1 MTAVRA
7 VDGAWVDY
15 HGQRYHLERRQDH
28 TMEWRCR
35 STLVHMVW
43 TDAELQ
49 RKVASGEARFF
60 SGIGRPPATGKASR
74 VHGRRKPSELDFE
87 EARRKLVYVLA
98 LREKGMPGADAT
110 PAKWQEVIDTT
121 YEDQGRTWKRLRSR
135 THEIEA
141 KPSLKSVRRWVAAAG
156 DPPKLANLIS
166 RHRHKGNY
174 EDRIDGELRDLI
186 GDMVDEHYLIRP
198 PITIDDL
205 KDRIAGKMAEFNAK
219 RAAEG
224 LKPLP
229 APGLTAI
236 QTSID
241 AIPKDRVL
249 RTRYGEM
256 AAFLRY
262 GSAEAQKDPAAPLDR
277 VELDATRLD
286 LFVVDPDT
294 LLPIGRPWLVVALD
308 RCTRMVLGW
317 FITFEPPST
326 LALMQALRNAILPKL
341 YLDQIKEE
349 RGWVIDR
356 EPETGGVPR
365 VLAVDRA
372 RENIAEH
379 LARFAMRIGINRV
392 EIMAG
397 KKPWLKGAVEKVI
410 GTITRKVAHPAKGTT
425 FHNTLVRMGY
435 DSINDAV
442 CTPDDL
448 DYGLH
453 KFFIDIYPWTKHR
466 GLNGRQPIKV
476 WREKTDAYPVDII
489 GHIDDVAHLFGRTD
503 HAKPGRFGINAH
515 AMQYFSLELLEV
527 QRSAAFQKALADQ
540 GGKLEFHTDPACID
554 MIHVRMPHE
563 HDRVIPVPVAPK
575 WREYARGLSLWHHR
589 RIREFIRADAST
601 DAAALLKAKL
611 DLIEIMRGSA
621 LGKRRSIRASSQ
633 VARLEGVGRVAPAG
647 NDARNTVPG
656 TEAHASRPKPK
667 PNASNDQGQ
676 IEQKATAQH
685 LRLVDDDKDAV
696 AVTGENENERV
707 DGGEDAGVPTPD
719 ADGKG
724 APKRRKKGW
733 KP

>member
-15 HGQRYHLERRQDH
+15 HGHRYHLERRQGR

-35 STLVHMVW
+35 ATLVHMVW

-49 RKVASGEARFF
+49 RQIATGKARFF
-60 SGIGRPPATGKASR
+60 SGIGRPPKDGNASR
-74 VHGRRKPSELDFE
+74 VHGQRKATDLDVE
-87 EARRKLVYVLA
+87 EARRKLIYVLA
-98 LREKGMPGADAT
+98 LAEKGIPGEGKT
-110 PAKWQEVIDTT
+110 PQDWQDVIDAT
-121 YEDQGRTWKRLRSR
+121 YEDQGRTWKRLRNR
-135 THEIEA
+135 THETVA
-141 KPSLKSVRRWVAAAG
+141 KPTLKSARRWVAAAG
-156 DPPKLANLIS
+156 DPPNLEKLIS

-174 EDRIDGELRDLI
+174 EDRIDAALRQLI
-186 GDMVDEHYLIRP
+186 GEMVDEHYLVRP

-205 KDRIAGKMAEFNAK
+205 KDRIAGRMKGFNAERLAK
-219 RAAEG
+219 GEKVLA
-224 LKPLP
+224 
-229 APGLTAI
+229 APGLAAI
-236 QTSID
+236 QSSID
-241 AIPKDRVL
+241 AIPKDTVL
-249 RTRYGEM
+249 RARYGEM

-262 GSAEAQKDPAAPLDR
+262 GSAEAQADPEAPLDR
-277 VELDATRLD
+277 VELDATRMD
-286 LFVVDPDT
+286 LFVVDPET
-294 LLPIGRPWLVVALD
+294 LLPIGRPWLVVVLD

-317 FITFEPPST
+317 FVTFEPPST
-326 LALMQALRNAILPKL
+326 LALMQALRNAILPKI
-341 YLDQIKEE
+341 YLDELKKE

-365 VLAVDRA
+365 ALAVDRA

-410 GTITRKVAHPAKGTT
+410 GTITRKVLHPTKGTT

-435 DSINDAV
+435 DSQKDAV

-453 KFFIDIYPWTKHR
+453 KFFIDIYPYTGHR

-476 WREKTDAYPVDII
+476 WREKTDKDPVDII
-489 GHIDDVAHLFGRTD
+489 SHIDDVAHLFGRTD
-503 HAKPGRFGINAH
+503 HARPGRFGINAH
-515 AMQYFSLELLEV
+515 SMQYFSPELLQV
-527 QRSAAFQKALADQ
+527 QRLPAFQKALAKQ

-563 HDRVIPVPVAPK
+563 SDRVIPVPVAPK

-601 DAAALLKAKL
+601 DVEALLKAKL
-611 DLIEIMRGSA
+611 DLVAIMRGSA

-633 VARLEGVGRVAPAG
+633 IARLDGVGRVAPAG

-656 TEAHASRPKPK
+656 TEAHKAAWKSKPT
-667 PNASNDQGQ
+667 ASNDMDTPVAK
-676 IEQKATAQH
+676 KARLH
-685 LRLVDDDKDAV
+685 LVGAEAEDGRAP
-696 AVTGENENERV
+696 TTTNETE
-707 DGGEDAGVPTPD
+707 GGSSPPRPPR
-719 ADGKG
+719 K
-724 APKRRKKGW
+724 KKGW

>member
-15 HGQRYHLERRQDH
+15 HGQRYHLERRQDRN
-28 TMEWRCR
+28 MEWRCR

-49 RKVASGEARFF
+49 RKVASGEARFY
-60 SGIGRPPATGKASR
+60 SGIGRPPATGKVSP
-74 VHGRRKPSELDFE
+74 VHGRRKASEVDRE

-98 LREKGMPGADAT
+98 LREAGIPGEDKT
-110 PAKWQEVIDTT
+110 GSDWELVIDAT

-135 THEIEA
+135 TEETVR
-141 KPSLKSVRRWVAAAG
+141 KPVLKSVRRWVVDAG
-156 DPPKLANLIS
+156 DPPKLEKLIS

-174 EDRIDGELRDLI
+174 DDRLDADLRELI
-186 GDMVDEHYLIRP
+186 GSMVDEDYLSRP

-205 KDRIAGKMAEFNAK
+205 KDRIAGKMPDFNAE
-219 RAAEG
+219 RAKNG
-224 LKPLP
+224 GKPLK
-229 APGLTAI
+229 APGYTAI
-236 QTSID
+236 QSSID
-241 AIPKDRVL
+241 AVPKDTVL
-249 RTRYGEM
+249 RSRYGEM

-262 GSAEAQKDPAAPLDR
+262 GSAAAQADPEAPLDR
-277 VELDATRLD
+277 VELDATRMD

-294 LLPIGRPWLVVALD
+294 LLPIGRPWLVVVLD

-317 FITFEPPST
+317 FVTFEPPST
-326 LALMQALRNAILPKL
+326 LALMQALRSAILPKL
-341 YLDQIKEE
+341 YLDQLKEE

-356 EPETGGVPR
+356 EPETGGLPR
-365 VLAVDRA
+365 VLVVDRA

-410 GTITRKVAHPAKGTT
+410 GTITRKVLHPTKGTS

-435 DSINDAV
+435 DSIKDAV

-453 KFFIDIYPWTKHR
+453 KFFIDIYPWAKHR

-476 WREKTDAYPVDII
+476 WREKTNEHPVDII

-515 AMQYFSLELLEV
+515 SMQYFSQELLEV
-527 QRSAAFQKALADQ
+527 QTSSQFQKALGDQ

-554 MIHVRMPHE
+554 VIHVRMPHDE
-563 HDRVIPVPVAPK
+563 SKVIIVPVSPK

-589 RIREFIRADAST
+589 KIREFIRADAST
-601 DAAALLKAKL
+601 DADTLLKAKL
-611 DLIEIMRGSA
+611 DLVEIMRGSA
-621 LGKRRSIRASSQ
+621 FGKRRSIRASSQ
-633 VARLEGVGRVAPAG
+633 IARIDGVGRVAPAG
-647 NDARNTVPG
+647 TDARNTVPG
-656 TEAHASRPKPK
+656 TGAHAARPKPK
-667 PNASNDQGQ
+667 PKASND
-676 IEQKATAQH
+676 ATVADGGSAH
-685 LRLVDDDKDAV
+685 LRLVNADQV
-696 AVTGENENERV
+696 ETTAVTRADCGDNGARTPGDNTCK
-707 DGGEDAGVPTPD
+707 AAPT
-719 ADGKG
+719 
-724 APKRRKKGW
+724 RRKKGW
-733 KP
+733 TP